1 MNTQTLKSVHVP
13 ELIFIQVTE
22 MTEGVLKWGRMKHQ
36 CFRLITDFQGPI
48 TDNDEIYSA
57 DGKWCYRTPCKED
70 KEIIPKA
77 AYRLHEGLEKAG
89 FKVSQV
95 LIGHE
100 VKTTPEVPIEIPIP
114 PPLIYSPQVQTVTTK
129 TSEIDWGNVAQGAA
143 KVMLVGV
150 VGIAMISIFTLVGA
164 LRVIDPSY
172 CIVLDDEMGT
182 VVEILTWNTEA

>member
-1 MNTQTLKSVHVP
+1 MSTQTLKSVHVP
-13 ELIFIQVTE
+13 ELVFIQVTE
-22 MTEGVLKWGRMKHQ
+22 TTEDVLRWGRMKHQ

-48 TDNDEIYSA
+48 NDSDEIYSA
-57 DGKWCYRTPCKED
+57 DGKWSYRTLREED
-70 KEIIPKA
+70 EKIIPKA
-77 AYRLHEGLEKAG
+77 AYRLHEGLERAG

-100 VKTTPEVPIEIPIP
+100 VKPIP
-114 PPLIYSPQVQTVTTK
+114 VALTETPTPKPLTVSPQVQIVTTK
-129 TSEIDWGNVAQGAA
+129 ISQIDWGNVAEGAA

-150 VGIAMISIFTLVGA
+150 VGIAAISIFTLVGA